1 MSDAETG
8 SRQVAIDVSL
18 VERLVAEQFPEWAD
32 LPVRPVALGGWD
44 NRTFHLGDGMLVRL
58 PSAEG
63 YVLQVDKEQR
73 WLPRLAP
80 QLPLPI
86 PAPLG
91 MGRPSDAYPW
101 PWSIYRW
108 LKGEPVATAEV
119 ADMTQFATDLA
130 AFLNA
135 LYRIDATGGPAPG
148 SHNFWRGGPLDV
160 YDGETRDA
168 LVALDG
174 QIDTDTAQE
183 VWETALATQWESD
196 PVWFHGDIA
205 VGNLLVEDGRLCAV
219 IDFGTSGVGDP
230 ACDLAITWTFF
241 SGESRE
247 AYRRSLPFD
256 AGTWARGRAW
266 ALWKAL
272 ILTAGHADTNARE
285 SLTTRQIIDEILA
298 DHRAI
303 T

>member
-1 MSDAETG
+1 MTDPS
-8 SRQVAIDVSL
+8 SRAMTIDVRL
-18 VERLVAEQFPEWAD
+18 VERLVAEQFPQWAD
-32 LPVRPVALGGWD
+32 LSVRPVALGGWD
-44 NRTFHLGDGMLVRL
+44 NRTFHLGDEMLVRL
-58 PSAEG
+58 PSAG
-63 YVLQVDKEQR
+63 AYVPQVEKEQR
-73 WLPRLAP
+73 WLPHLAL

-91 MGRPSDAYPW
+91 MGRPTDVFPW

-108 LKGEPVATAEV
+108 LDGEPVATAEV
-119 ADMTQFATDLA
+119 ADMTGFATDLA

-135 LYRIDATGGPAPG
+135 LYRIDATGGPLPG
-148 SHNFWRGGPLDV
+148 PHNFWRGGPLDV
-160 YDGETRDA
+160 YDGETREA

-174 QIDTDTAQE
+174 QIDTDSARE
-183 VWETALATQWESD
+183 VWERALATRWERD

-230 ACDLAITWTFF
+230 ACDLAITWTVLA
-241 SGESRE
+241 GESRE

-256 AGTWARGRAW
+256 DATWARGRGW

-285 SLTTRQIIDEILA
+285 SLTSRQIIDEILA
-298 DHRAI
+298 DHRAF